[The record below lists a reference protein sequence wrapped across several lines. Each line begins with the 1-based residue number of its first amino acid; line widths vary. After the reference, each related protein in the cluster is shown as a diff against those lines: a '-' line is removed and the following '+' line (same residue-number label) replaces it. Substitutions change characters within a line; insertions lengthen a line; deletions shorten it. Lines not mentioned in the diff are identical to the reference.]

1 MQESKQEQSAKLII
15 DAAAATELVA
25 VREKYNT
32 LTEENKALNDSI
44 DKLESSRKVQDETLL
59 KTKETLTSQKEEIDA
74 LLKQVAE
81 LER

>member
-15 DAAAATELVA
+15 DAAAATELVT

-44 DKLESSRKVQDETLL
+44 NKLESSRKAQDENLL
-59 KTKETLTSQKEEIDA
+59 RTKETLSSQKDEINS

>member
-1 MQESKQEQSAKLII
+1 MQEAKQEQSAKLII
-15 DAAAATELVA
+15 DAAAATELVT

-44 DKLESSRKVQDETLL
+44 NKLESSRKAQDETLL

>member
-44 DKLESSRKVQDETLL
+44 NKLESSRKAQDETLL
-59 KTKETLTSQKEEIDA
+59 KTKETLNSQKDEINS